1 MKKNNGLKELDD
13 QQLIDADYS
22 NKTEK
27 GLRLVELEVKLRTL
41 ETLNLIL
48 EEMHEDRLLMNEK
61 DKDTI

>member
-1 MKKNNGLKELDD
+1 MKKNSGLKDLDD

-27 GLRLVELEVKLRTL
+27 GLRLVELEVRLRTL

-48 EEMHEDRLLMNEK
+48 EVMQKNDEN
-61 DKDTI
+61 

>member
-1 MKKNNGLKELDD
+1 MKKNSGLKEIDD

-27 GLRLVELEVKLRTL
+27 GLRLVELEVRLRTL

-48 EEMHEDRLLMNEK
+48 ESVHENR
-61 DKDTI
+61 DKDIPKPL

>member
-1 MKKNNGLKELDD
+1 MKKNNGLKEIDD

-27 GLRLVELEVKLRTL
+27 GLRLVELEVRLRML

-48 EEMHEDRLLMNEK
+48 EAVHEDRDE
-61 DKDTI
+61 DTP